1 MKVGLL
7 SITFFVLI
15 SVLAGCNN
23 PVDLTLADDTQT
35 NTPRPDQATAIVTPQ
50 STMPTSP
57 SSDVFSN
64 PQPAEKEILADKE
77 LIPNEVD
84 LDRCG
89 LLLPLISPPSEPQ
102 KLAKNFNIP
111 PDMLPD
117 AALPALERLISAP
130 GTVSLVAYQVGR
142 ESEGIYHNADQAM
155 PLASVVKI
163 ITLIAYAE
171 AAAEGI
177 LDPAEWISLEELNS
191 TYLPGTDL
199 GSHNLALA
207 ELGDRGLIGR
217 DPLSVPLEE
226 VPWMMIRHSSNAAS
240 DYIHLA
246 LGQEKIEAT
255 AIQLGLVHQTAPCPW
270 IGQFLVMNN
279 NERATADDRAVVQEM
294 IADPEEYGR
303 EVMRLTRLFTSDPDF
318 RQGELSQRWRSDIS
332 TQRLFG
338 DNLNAQ
344 GTARE
349 YADLIAQ
356 ILRNGLSSAY
366 VNILT
371 RRALEWP
378 TALAANQEYFD
389 VVGYKNGSLP
399 GILTTVYYGQRREDG
414 AQVVLALFFRDLP
427 MNTYRNWRQ
436 SLANDEFARWLL
448 IEPSAIQLLDQLLQD
463 ASG

>member
-1 MKVGLL
+1 MRLL
-7 SITFFVLI
+7 SFTMLVLMTI
-15 SVLAGCNN
+15 LTGCGN
-23 PVDLTLADDTQT
+23 PVDLSPVDGTQT
-35 NTPRPDQATAIVTPQ
+35 NTPRSDQATAIVTPQ
-50 STMPTSP
+50 TTMASSP
-57 SSDVFSN
+57 SPEIFTT
-64 PQPAEKEILADKE
+64 PQPQESDIPIGEDTIHNEAD
-77 LIPNEVD
+77 V
-84 LDRCG
+84 DRCG
-89 LLLPLISPPSEPQ
+89 LLLPIVSLPAEPQ
-102 KLAKNFNIP
+102 KLAKNFDIP
-111 PDMLPD
+111 TDMVPDE
-117 AALPALERLISAP
+117 ALPALERLVSAP
-130 GTVSLVAYQVGR
+130 ESVALVAYQVGR
-142 ESEGIYHNADQAM
+142 ESEGVYHNAEQPM

-171 AAAEGI
+171 AVAEGI
-177 LDPAEWISLEELNS
+177 LDPAEWISLEELNGS
-191 TYLPGTDL
+191 YLPGSDL
-199 GSHNLALA
+199 GAHTRALS
-207 ELGDRGLIGR
+207 ELDDRGLIGR

-246 LGQEKIEAT
+246 LGQKKIEST

-279 NERATADDRAVVQEM
+279 NERATSNDRAAVQEM

-303 EVMRLTRLFTSDPDF
+303 EVMRLTRLFTNDPEF
-318 RQGELSQRWRSDIS
+318 HQGELSQRWRSDMS

-349 YADLIAQ
+349 YADLMAQ
-356 ILRNGLSSAY
+356 ILHNGLSSAY

-378 TALAANQEYFD
+378 TELAVNQEYFD

-436 SLANDEFARWLL
+436 SLAHDEFARWLL
-448 IEPSAIQLLDQLLQD
+448 MEPSAIQLLDQLLQD
-463 ASG
+463 GAG